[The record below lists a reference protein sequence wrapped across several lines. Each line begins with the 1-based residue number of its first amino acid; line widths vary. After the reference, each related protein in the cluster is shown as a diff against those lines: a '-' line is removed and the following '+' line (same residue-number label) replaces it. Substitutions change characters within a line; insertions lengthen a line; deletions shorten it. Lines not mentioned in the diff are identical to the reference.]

1 MNKKRYL
8 LFLPLALSQLYGVDF
23 LSLERILKENS
34 KQLELKKYDINIS
47 KEELNIVN
55 SEIYPNLSVG
65 INLENTKSLEDSLKS
80 SSVGDNNLVTDTSRK
95 SYSYVGINYNLY
107 SFGRFDSKKRVQEY
121 KTQAIKYSYCLEKKE
136 LSLKLLEIYS
146 NALSYQTKIENFEK
160 VIEKKTKIYNFKEK
174 LHLVG
179 NINKLEVTKTA
190 IEIAD
195 LYSQITDY
203 KKEMKTLIYQINFL
217 INHKISEYERL
228 EPLSISKI
236 DEEMSFEQSIN
247 AKMIASEI
255 EAKKSEV
262 SLYEKEFFPNLNFY
276 SKYDVYGYNQDSYR
290 QSIEEMKENSYRFG
304 LNLSINLFDGFK
316 TSSLRQKAILE
327 LKQLQ
332 TKYDLERD
340 KFEMQI
346 LTSNQNYE
354 IDKLNQKNKIQNLQ
368 LALINNENTQK
379 LQNIGELGK
388 IDDLNA
394 DIEKDYK
401 ELDYRLNEGKL
412 AYEYTKKSILL
423 KDDECIVP

>member
-228 EPLSISKI
+228 EPLSIGKI

-247 AKMIASEI
+247 AKMIVSEI